1 MVRSGGSL
9 KSGSHRYLLSS
20 WHVPNHCA
28 SPWLRGAYT
37 RERGTWRKKAPGSR
51 KGLEMGRMG
60 PARDG
65 LWGGRSREQ
74 RLVVRTRAWK
84 VLDLRGRRERLRKV
98 LDTQTCLV
106 GAHLEEAKGHEA
118 AEEAGLHR

>member
-1 MVRSGGSL
+1 MCQTT
-9 KSGSHRYLLSS
+9 
-20 WHVPNHCA
+20 VP
-28 SPWLRGAYT
+28 
-37 RERGTWRKKAPGSR
+37 APGFEELTLGKGARGER
-51 KGLEMGRMG
+51 KPPGVERAWKWVEWG

-65 LWGGRSREQ
+65 LWGGRSRER